1 MGGVW
6 LCQHLWEHYAFGG
19 DEKFL
24 RENYPVMRGAARF
37 LLEMMTEDPK
47 HHWLVTP
54 VSMSP
59 EHRYQDKNGNLV
71 SVSPGPTIDIALI
84 RELFS
89 HCIEAGKI
97 LDMDDD
103 FSAKLAA
110 AIKKLPP
117 YRINSRGSLQE
128 WIEDW
133 TPGTEGHNTSPHF
146 PFFPGSSITLRGNP
160 DLAAAINTG
169 METRRAGG
177 GWIGAWNTCVWAR
190 LERGDKVEQWLR
202 SLVSSYADNLQNP
215 RNNQLD
221 SNFGLTAAVAEA
233 LIQSHAGE
241 ISLLPALPPSWS
253 TGSVSG
259 LRARG
264 GFEVAM
270 QWKDGKLQSATIKNS
285 APAKFKVR
293 YGTKT
298 AEVSIK
304 AGQTLRLNADLDVTN

>member
-1 MGGVW
+1 V
-6 LCQHLWEHYAFGG
+6 Q
-19 DEKFL
+19 
-24 RENYPVMRGAARF
+24 
-37 LLEMMTEDPK
+37 
-47 HHWLVTP
+47 
-54 VSMSP
+54 
-59 EHRYQDKNGNLV
+59 
-71 SVSPGPTIDIALI
+71 TIDIALI
-84 RELFS
+84 HELFS

-97 LDMDDD
+97 LDMDED

-110 AIKKLPP
+110 ALKKLPP
-117 YRINSRGSLQE
+117 YRIDSRGYLQE

-133 TPGTEGHNTSPHF
+133 TPGTEGHNTSPHL

-160 DLAAAINTG
+160 DLAAAINKG
-169 METRRAGG
+169 MEARRAGG

-233 LIQSHAGE
+233 LLQSHAGE
-241 ISLLPALPPSWS
+241 ISLLPALPPSWD

-264 GFEVAM
+264 GFEVAI
-270 QWKDGKLQSATIKNS
+270 QWKDGKLQSATITNA
-285 APAKFKVR
+285 APATFKVR
-293 YGTKT
+293 YGSKT
-298 AEVSIK
+298 SEISIK
-304 AGQTLRLNADLDVTN
+304 AGQRVHLNANLVVEN